1 MEVDIS
7 CCIQGESFS
16 PLSAEKV
23 TSLPFSDKC
32 EVGQLGKVG
41 RFKGIPIPYGSCVL
55 RFTEMSSLPYGPR
68 LEQMISSLEKNIIS
82 LKKCGAQDFV
92 LRLVVSYETQCNL
105 EFSPEEMNR
114 IAAMG
119 IHLTVTCYVSA
130 L

>member
-23 TSLPFSDKC
+23 TGLSFSDKS

-41 RFKGIPIPYGSCVL
+41 HYKGIPIPYGACVL
-55 RFTEMSSLPYGPR
+55 RFAEMNSLPYGPR
-68 LEQMISSLEKNIIS
+68 LEQMIGSLEKHVDL

-92 LRLVVSYETQCNL
+92 LRLVVSYEAQCNL
-105 EFSPEEMNR
+105 EFSPVEMNR
-114 IAAMG
+114 LANLG
-119 IHLTVTCYVSA
+119 IHVTVSCYASE
-130 L
+130 